1 MKHREKFQV
10 FSSFLQMKC
19 EETDLTA
26 DPFLKEFI
34 KPFCLINIIKLE
46 LDPLNKDP
54 IYFMQRA

>member
-1 MKHREKFQV
+1 MKHREKFLKYSLQ
-10 FSSFLQMKC
+10 QMKR

-34 KPFCLINIIKLE
+34 KPFRLINIIKLE

-54 IYFMQRA
+54 IYFIQRA